1 MYTEGK
7 NYLKIAQ
14 CVTKIPDYFHLTVFL
29 KHGQLDFSKASD
41 SIYDYL
47 KGAKDKV
54 NRLKGLPARS
64 WAPGGLQDF

>member
-29 KHGQLDFSKASD
+29 KHGQLDFYTAFD
-41 SIYDYL
+41 IIADYL
-47 KGAKDKV
+47 ILD
-54 NRLKGLPARS
+54 
-64 WAPGGLQDF
+64 